1 MSFLPQ
7 FLRAWTNSLIVGS
20 FAKVLKY
27 SSRHSVGLLPSA
39 CIKFNLSEWT
49 FSSLPTLRHV
59 LRVQVSLASSCVWT
73 YLNKV
78 PFSSHNISIWE
89 TWMSTWQKEK
99 EGNKY
104 FKLFGTCSIH
114 NFEVCTSHINKFPD
128 LETFVSNHLNY
139 AVFMNYR
146 CQNFNCIYLMCWY
159 IHWING
165 WSKSSSIWVMWIFII
180 LSLQYMYQY
189 VLFSSPHIKIY
200 NLGVRFLLLTT
211 NYKHLQEYFL
221 HSSHPPLEHHWHEK
235 KPYFLIC
242 CCLKR

>member
-7 FLRAWTNSLIVGS
+7 FLRAWTNSLNVGS
-20 FAKVLKY
+20 FGKVFKY
-27 SSRHSVGLLPSA
+27 PSKCSVGHPSGG
-39 CIKFNLSEWT
+39 IKFKVSEWT

-78 PFSSHNISIWE
+78 PFSSHNISIPE
-89 TWMSTWQKEK
+89 TRMSTWQKEK

-159 IHWING
+159 MDKWLVKVIFHLSYVDFYHVIIAIH
-165 WSKSSSIWVMWIFII
+165 VPVCTVFIT
-180 LSLQYMYQY
+180 S
-189 VLFSSPHIKIY
+189 
-200 NLGVRFLLLTT
+200 
-211 NYKHLQEYFL
+211 
-221 HSSHPPLEHHWHEK
+221 
-235 KPYFLIC
+235 C
-242 CCLKR
+242 